1 MFNCYI
7 LNNPNN
13 KNFYDFILF
22 NTILVISINPIIT
35 IIVSL
40 LFLQTEIQIQPKH
53 SLFTFTNK
61 YSNTEVGL
69 IYVLGNSQPS
79 SSMIAISYC
88 SRFIVLLLCVSQDST
103 CFEAIE

>member
-13 KNFYDFILF
+13 KIYYDFILF

-40 LFLQTEIQIQPKH
+40 FLQTEIQIQPKH
-53 SLFTFTNK
+53 SLQTNIQIQK
-61 YSNTEVGL
+61 LV
-69 IYVLGNSQPS
+69 
-79 SSMIAISYC
+79 
-88 SRFIVLLLCVSQDST
+88 
-103 CFEAIE
+103 